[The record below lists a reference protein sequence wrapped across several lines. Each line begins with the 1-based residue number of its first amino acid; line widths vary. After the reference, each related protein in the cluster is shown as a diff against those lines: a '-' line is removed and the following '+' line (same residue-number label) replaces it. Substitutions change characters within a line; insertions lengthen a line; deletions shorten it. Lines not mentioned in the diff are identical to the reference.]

1 MAASLKAR
9 EEAEI
14 KRNRAWE
21 LHINGV
27 TQWDIARE
35 LGVTQARVSQFIQQ
49 AARNH
54 PVNKLSLDERMAI
67 SEERWNLSEREMRE
81 AITQQRANGRT
92 VTETVTEPN
101 GRITTKVTHQ
111 QGVDPALLRALSTH
125 HDRRA
130 RQLNNQLS
138 PDAGVQ
144 AVQVNVV
151 RDFLQQGDTAGKL
164 SPEQW
169 NQQAIDV

>member
-1 MAASLKAR
+1 MPAPLIQRK
-9 EEAEI
+9 EAEI

-21 LHINGV
+21 LHINGA

-35 LGVTQARVSQFIQQ
+35 LNVTQARVSQFIQQ

-67 SEERWNLSEREMRE
+67 SEERWNISEREMRE
-81 AITQQRANGRT
+81 AIAHQRVHGRI
-92 VTETVTEPN
+92 VTETVTDPM
-101 GRITTKVTHQ
+101 GRTTVKTTHQ
-111 QGVDPALLRALSTH
+111 PGVDPALLRALSTH

-151 RDFLQQGDTAGKL
+151 KDFIQQADSHGKL
-164 SPEQW
+164 SVEQW

>member
-1 MAASLKAR
+1 MAASINVQKKSQETA
-9 EEAEI
+9 
-14 KRNRAWE
+14 NRAWE
-21 LHINGV
+21 LYIAGL
-27 TQWDIARE
+27 TQWDIANE
-35 LGVTQARVSQFIQQ
+35 LGITQARVSQMIKSV
-49 AARNH
+49 AKAH
-54 PVNKLSLDERMAI
+54 PINKLSMEERMAL

-81 AITQQRANGRT
+81 EIQEQRRSGR
-92 VTETVTEPN
+92 VVREVIRLPN
-101 GRITTKVTHQ
+101 GHEQVKVTKTE
-111 QGVDPALLRALSTH
+111 GVDPALLRALSTH

-151 RDFLQQGDTAGKL
+151 RDFLQQGDTSGKL

-169 NQQAIDV
+169 NQQTLDV

>member
-1 MAASLKAR
+1 M
-9 EEAEI
+9 
-14 KRNRAWE
+14 
-21 LHINGV
+21 HINGAP
-27 TQWDIARE
+27 QFAIAAE
-35 LGVTQARVSQFIQQ
+35 LGITQGCVSHYIKE
-49 AARNH
+49 AAKAH
-54 PVNKLSLDERMAI
+54 PINKLSMEERMAV

-81 AITQQRANGRT
+81 AISQQRHQGRT
-92 VTETVTEPN
+92 VTETITEPN
-101 GRITTKVTHQ
+101 GRVTTKTIHQ
-111 QGVDPALLRALSTH
+111 PGVDPALLRALSTH

-151 RDFLQQGDTAGKL
+151 RDFLQQGDNQGKL

>member
-54 PVNKLSLDERMAI
+54 PV
-67 SEERWNLSEREMRE
+67 
-81 AITQQRANGRT
+81 
-92 VTETVTEPN
+92 
-101 GRITTKVTHQ
+101 RIRVKYLCL
-111 QGVDPALLRALSTH
+111 G
-125 HDRRA
+125 
-130 RQLNNQLS
+130 NQWIEVYCS
-138 PDAGVQ
+138 
-144 AVQVNVV
+144 
-151 RDFLQQGDTAGKL
+151 RI
-164 SPEQW
+164 E
-169 NQQAIDV
+169 